1 MKAIIRI
8 SRPGDEAAL
17 KALRAHCF
25 PEGGLLSEEA
35 YAPGGAVITEVD
47 GTLVSAAP
55 LLYPGEA
62 IFEDG
67 KCVPCAEVG
76 ATCALESCRGRGYA
90 SKELSAAVFQGFG
103 MGAPVAVTRPRTEAQ
118 FAFCGAGAGFSDFFY
133 AAKAEFKQKQ
143 TKKYSA
149 VWFDAGAEEYG
160 KARERLLAGRFHI
173 RLCGRFLSALL
184 DVCVQSGGGLLLLD
198 TGGKPGCAAVHLS
211 RGTAEIAELLAAPE
225 EMERAVA
232 AVAARFPAERYTVLT
247 PVDKDHCFGSLTRY
261 AMAVGDGS
269 VSLLRDPAA
278 LPWYG
283 PLME

>member
-1 MKAIIRI
+1 MEAVIRI
-8 SRPGDEAAL
+8 SGSGDAAAL
-17 KALRAHCF
+17 KALRASCF
-25 PEGGLLSEEA
+25 PEDGLLSEEA
-35 YAPGGAVITEVD
+35 YAPGGAVVTESD

-62 IFEDG
+62 VFGDG
-67 KCVPCAEVG
+67 KRVLCASVG
-76 ATCALESCRGRGYA
+76 AACTREPYRGRSYA

-103 MGAPVAVTRPRTEAQ
+103 MGAPVVVTRPRMEAQ

-133 AAKAEFKQKQ
+133 AARAEFERKQVQ
-143 TKKYSA
+143 NRAA
-149 VWFDAGAEEYG
+149 VWSDAGAEEYG
-160 KARERLLAGRFHI
+160 EVRERLLAGRFHI
-173 RLCGRFLSALL
+173 RLCDRFLSGLL
-184 DVCVQSGGGLLLLD
+184 DACVRSGGGLLLD
-198 TGGKPGCAAVHLS
+198 AGGKPGCAAVRLS
-211 RGTAEIAELLAAPE
+211 GSEAEVTELLAAPE
-225 EMERAVA
+225 ETERAVA

-247 PVDKDHCFGSLTRY
+247 PTDQDHCFGILTRY